1 MAYIKSTRIDPRDI
15 QKNTAVG
22 IKLPF
27 NNPGVFVST
36 FSTKEQIKYNMIN
49 LILTSKGERVNN
61 PRFGT
66 NLRSSLFEQITKNT
80 IENIKEDIINSVE
93 TYIPEVEIEQ
103 IEISQDSNPNAM
115 LVEIE
120 YKISISGQTDSITVN
135 FE

>member
-1 MAYIKSTRIDPRDI
+1 MAYIKSTRIDPRDL

-22 IKLPF
+22 VKLPF
-27 NNPGVFVST
+27 NHPGVFAST

-80 IENIKEDIINSVE
+80 IENIKEDIIGSVE

-103 IEISQDSNPNAM
+103 IEITQDSNPNTM

-120 YKISISGQTDSITVN
+120 YKILISGQTDSITVN